1 MYATLLML
9 YFYLLLVCILIIIF
23 MVSAQWCGKEERC
36 VCWECGNT
44 TNSPLGPKY
53 IKSILYCPERKEE
66 RSNATVWGLK

>member
-1 MYATLLML
+1 
-9 YFYLLLVCILIIIF
+9 
-23 MVSAQWCGKEERC
+23 MVSDQWCGKEERC